1 MFCYV
6 ALKKLI
12 YVSDFKL
19 ELGLIFNFFVLFRVP
34 SLAPYE
40 KHIAIK
46 ICWCI
51 NFFINMTILKIS
63 SRFGLFFPN

>member
-40 KHIAIK
+40 KHTAIK

-51 NFFINMTILKIS
+51 NFFY
-63 SRFGLFFPN
+63 